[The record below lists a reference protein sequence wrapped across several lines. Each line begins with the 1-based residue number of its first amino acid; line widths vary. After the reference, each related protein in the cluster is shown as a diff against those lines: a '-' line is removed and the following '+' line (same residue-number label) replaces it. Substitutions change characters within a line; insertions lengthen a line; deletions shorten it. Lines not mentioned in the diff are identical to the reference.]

1 MNNNRSEDFLKLI
14 TQSKRG
20 RLKIYLGYAPGV
32 GKTYEMLQE
41 GQRLKGQ
48 GVDVVIGLVET
59 HGRQETAKLCEGLE
73 MIPRKTTTYRGI
85 TLEEMDVD
93 AIIARKPE
101 VVLADELAHT
111 DVPGSRNA
119 KRYQDVQEILNAS
132 IHVITTLNVQHLE
145 SLYDTVERLIGV
157 RVKERLPDSVL
168 MQADQI
174 VGVDLTVDDL
184 RQRLAEGKVYY
195 GERGRLAME
204 HFFQFPNLNQLREL
218 MVREIAS
225 HLEQK
230 SRTQANEERFLAP
243 DQVLVCLS
251 SRGPNSDALLRY
263 ASRLAGRL
271 NRNWYALYVQT
282 PSEEPTAIDSRT
294 QRMIS
299 ETLTLANQ
307 LGATVFTFR
316 GEDVV
321 DTILR
326 FAGEYRI
333 GHIVVG
339 NPGRQSLLHRLLG
352 RKSII
357 EQLAQRAR
365 GLAVVVVN
373 TQKSPEPTITLPP
386 EETLQFVPKQSSI
399 KKTVVSLADLLTP
412 DMVVIWNTPVTRDTA
427 IRELLSRAINGY
439 PSLQS
444 DFIWQKLQE
453 RENQGSTFMNEG
465 IGLPH
470 ARLPELQNPILALG
484 ITHSGILDH
493 PMKIEMVFLFLLP
506 ESTPA
511 DNLQLIAQPV
521 RLFLSIRRA
530 ISVAKTPEEAIQ
542 IIQKQIQQEL
552 PE

>member
-1 MNNNRSEDFLKLI
+1 
-14 TQSKRG
+14 
-20 RLKIYLGYAPGV
+20 
-32 GKTYEMLQE
+32 
-41 GQRLKGQ
+41 
-48 GVDVVIGLVET
+48 VDVVIGLVET
-59 HGRQETAKLCEGLE
+59 HGREETAKLCEGLE

-85 TLEEMDVD
+85 ALEEMDVD
-93 AIIARKPE
+93 AILARKPE

-119 KRYQDVQEILNAS
+119 KRYQDVQEILNAG

-157 RVKERLPDSVL
+157 KVKERLPDNVL

-184 RQRLAEGKVYY
+184 RQRLAEGKVYN
-195 GERGRLAME
+195 GGRGKLAME
-204 HFFQFPNLNQLREL
+204 HFFKFPNLNQLREL

-230 SRTQANEERFLAP
+230 SRVQADEERFLAP

-263 ASRLAGRL
+263 ASRLAGKL

-282 PSEEPTAIDSRT
+282 PSEEPSAVDSQT
-294 QRMIS
+294 QRLIS

-316 GEDVV
+316 GENVV

-326 FAGEYRI
+326 FAHEYRI
-333 GHIVVG
+333 GHIVIG
-339 NPGRQSLLHRLLG
+339 NSGRQPILHRLLG
-352 RKSII
+352 RKSIV
-357 EQLAQRAR
+357 EQLTQRAK

-373 TQKSPEPTITLPP
+373 TQKTSEPAIMLPP
-386 EETLQFVPKQSSI
+386 EETLHTAATQSTSKKSI
-399 KKTVVSLADLLTP
+399 VSMVDLLTP
-412 DMVVIWNTPVTRDTA
+412 DKVIIWNAPISKDTA
-427 IRELLSRAINGY
+427 VRELLSLAIQGH
-439 PSLQS
+439 PSLQINS
-444 DFIWQKLQE
+444 IWQKIQE
-453 RENQGSTFMNEG
+453 RENQGSTFLNEG

-470 ARLPELQNPILALG
+470 VRLQELQSPIMALG
-484 ITHSGILDH
+484 ITRSGLLDNL
-493 PMKIEMVFLFLLP
+493 PNIEMIFLFLLP

-521 RLFLSIRRA
+521 RLFQLIQRNLS
-530 ISVAKTPEEAIQ
+530 KTKDVEELIQ
-542 IIQKQIQQEL
+542 IIHKAET
-552 PE
+552 EMS